1 MDDSI
6 GKSKAYLSNLS
17 TLPMS
22 NGASSSSYAGV
33 ASGAMIK
40 KNEIN
45 YKHLIN
51 FNQLADKLKKIQK
64 ANNQFNFNH
73 AATPTPLSSCSPS
86 KSKSKPVANGDT
98 LQATIAKK
106 HLIFPRSVSTFDSNR
121 RSAEQHLLKPKVSK
135 KFSYNS
141 IDRDQVQNNY
151 QLQQQQ
157 HEKIYSSNRN
167 LNIEPAPFFPVN
179 QLQQHQPSSTHPIH
193 FIPSQHHFGKQL
205 NKNHRKSELSIHS
218 SLSESSSL
226 SSFVSESFEMSCSAS
241 SSRSSSFNSF
251 YGEHRPKPS
260 SHPSLSANATVV
272 ATANQ
277 PIEPIKASKPNH
289 SHTFHNSNSLRSKYG
304 MSTNNVEN
312 FNVTPAKQIVIRR
325 ERSIGLMQQSQQE
338 PLVTALNYSNK
349 PLQIASSSFNALY
362 YNSNQSN
369 MNSNSNIST
378 CNTNIINSVGMNNTS
393 MNNTP
398 FLDEP
403 HQPNLKLTR
412 SKPLKTCKS
421 TSSSSNRENGRQ
433 KSSRSNNNTS
443 STTSGVESNSK
454 NSNPYD
460 NEATNKESRSDI
472 GTTDSAASAI
482 SSSME
487 INDLKNRLF
496 IAETDLS
503 NERKKL
509 NQEKDLKKYI
519 TFEMKSRY
527 EAEKSAAL
535 KALEAKLNAE
545 KIQEIN
551 KLKETYE
558 LNKRDQIES
567 KQKNMENQV
576 LNLKVKLR
584 EKSEK

>member
-17 TLPMS
+17 TLPITK
-22 NGASSSSYAGV
+22 GASSSCTGV
-33 ASGAMIK
+33 ASGVMTK
-40 KNEIN
+40 NNEIN

-51 FNQLADKLKKIQK
+51 FNQLAEKLKKIQK
-64 ANNQFNFNH
+64 ANNQFNH
-73 AATPTPLSSCSPS
+73 TATPTPLTSCSPS
-86 KSKSKPVANGDT
+86 KSKSKLINNET
-98 LQATIAKK
+98 QQSTITRKN
-106 HLIFPRSVSTFDSNR
+106 LIFPRSVSTFDSNR
-121 RSAEQHLLKPKVSK
+121 RSAEQHLVKPKVSK

-141 IDRDQVQNNY
+141 IDRDQVQASFH
-151 QLQQQQ
+151 QQQQ
-157 HEKIYSSNRN
+157 HYEKIYSSSRN
-167 LNIEPAPFFPVN
+167 LKIEPAPFFPIN
-179 QLQQHQPSSTHPIH
+179 QLQQQQQQQQSSSTHHIH
-193 FIPSQHHFGKQL
+193 FTPPHHHYAKKV
-205 NKNHRKSELSIHS
+205 NKIRRKSELSFHS
-218 SLSESSSL
+218 SISDSSSL
-226 SSFVSESFEMSCSAS
+226 SSFESESFEMSCSAS

-251 YGEHRPKPS
+251 CGEHRPKPS
-260 SHPSLSANATVV
+260 SHPSLSANATVT

-277 PIEPIKASKPNH
+277 STEPMKVSKSNH
-289 SHTFHNSNSLRSKYG
+289 NHNFQNSNSLRSKYG

-312 FNVTPAKQIVIRR
+312 LNSTPAKQIVIRR
-325 ERSIGLMQQSQQE
+325 ERSIGFTQQSQQE
-338 PLVTALNYSNK
+338 PQVTAIDYTNK
-349 PLQIASSSFNALY
+349 PLQIASSSFNTLY
-362 YNSNQSN
+362 YNTNQSSI
-369 MNSNSNIST
+369 NSNSNIS
-378 CNTNIINSVGMNNTS
+378 NVGMNNIINPS
-393 MNNTP
+393 

-403 HQPNLKLTR
+403 HQPPLKLTR

-421 TSSSSNRENGRQ
+421 SSSSNHENGRQ

-496 IAETDLS
+496 IAETDLN

-519 TFEMKSRY
+519 TFELKSRY

-535 KALEAKLNAE
+535 NALETKLNAE
-545 KIQEIN
+545 KILEIN
-551 KLKETYE
+551 KLKETFE

-567 KQKNMENQV
+567 KQKNIENQM